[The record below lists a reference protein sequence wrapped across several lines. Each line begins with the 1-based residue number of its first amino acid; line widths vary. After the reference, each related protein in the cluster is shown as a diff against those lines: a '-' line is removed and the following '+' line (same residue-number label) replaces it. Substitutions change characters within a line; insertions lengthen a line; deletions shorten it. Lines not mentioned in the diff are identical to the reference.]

1 MLKVILV
8 DDEEPVLDELSYI
21 LGKLDRV
28 EILGCYTNPVEA
40 LEHIRRSEANLVF
53 LDIKMPQ
60 ISGLCVAQEI
70 IAFEKNIGIIFVTAH
85 DEYAVKA
92 FEINA
97 IDYVMKPVSIER
109 LNGCIDRVL
118 NRKGFGGSVNSE
130 ALEKIQNFG
139 EGAFPS
145 RNKIVVWQEDEI
157 ILLKPSD
164 VLYLA
169 AEQGNTVIVAV
180 DGRYISKDPLDAWE
194 RKLKYLRFFRCHRAF
209 IVNMNRIEKIT
220 TWFGGTY
227 NIHLE
232 ATSVTIPVSKR
243 NVKGLKKAI
252 GLY

>member
-60 ISGLCVAQEI
+60 ISGLCAAQEI
-70 IAFEKNIGIIFVTAH
+70 IDFGKNIGIIFVTAH

-97 IDYVMKPVSIER
+97 IDYVMKPVSIGR

-118 NRKGFGGSVNSE
+118 NRKGFAEGINSE
-130 ALEKIQNFG
+130 TLEKIRKSG
-139 EGAFPS
+139 EGAFPPL
-145 RNKIVVWQEDEI
+145 NKIVVWQEDEI
-157 ILLKPSD
+157 VLLKPSD

-169 AEQGNTVIVAV
+169 AEQRNTVIVAV
-180 DGRYISKDPLDAWE
+180 DGKYISKDPLDIWE
-194 RKLKYLRFFRCHRAF
+194 RKLKPLSFFRCHRSF
-209 IVNMNRIEKIT
+209 IVNINRIDKIT
-220 TWFGGTY
+220 TWFGGAY
-227 NIHLE
+227 NIHME

-243 NVKGLKKAI
+243 NVKGLKRAI
-252 GLY
+252 GLH